1 MNLGREVCGKESQAS
16 ALEWLLANGLGGYA
30 SGTVSGR
37 PTRGYH
43 GLLVAAGTPAQGRVL
58 LLAALAEE
66 IEGDSGTFELAT
78 FGWQGGAVAPQ
89 GHKLIESFRLDGTMP
104 VCGMPAAA
112 SWSRSAFGWS
122 RARMSRAWSMRCC
135 TARRLSGCGSRH

>member
-1 MNLGREVCGKESQAS
+1 MRMNLGREVCGKESQAS
-16 ALEWLLANGLGGYA
+16 TLEWLLANGLGGYA

-66 IEGDSGTFELAT
+66 LEGDSGTFELAT
-78 FGWQGGAVAPQ
+78 FGWQGGAVAFHCPT
-89 GHKLIESFRLDGTMP
+89 I
-104 VCGMPAAA
+104 CGA
-112 SWSRSAFGWS
+112 
-122 RARMSRAWSMRCC
+122 MRGF
-135 TARRLSGCGSRH
+135 RRLGLPWCRKR